1 MDALIIAAKSGVKIK
16 LLIPGTSD
24 SVIVNSAARS
34 YYKELLRQG
43 VRIFEYKKGFVHSKV
58 MIIDDSLAVVGSANM
73 DYRSFDLNFEV
84 NAMLYSKTIVKQL
97 QEAFDNDLE
106 QSDEINSSDW
116 INRPKYIHLYEKL
129 MGLFAPIF

>member
-1 MDALIIAAKSGVKIK
+1 
-16 LLIPGTSD
+16 
-24 SVIVNSAARS
+24 
-34 YYKELLRQG
+34 
-43 VRIFEYKKGFVHSKV
+43 

-84 NAMLYSKTIVKQL
+84 NAMLYSKTIVEQL

-106 QSDEINSSDW
+106 QSDEINSTDW